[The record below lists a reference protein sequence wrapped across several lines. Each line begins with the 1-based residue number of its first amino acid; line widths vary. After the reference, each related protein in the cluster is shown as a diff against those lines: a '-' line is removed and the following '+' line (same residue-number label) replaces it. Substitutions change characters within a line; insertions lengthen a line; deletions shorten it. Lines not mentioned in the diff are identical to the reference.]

1 MLKKS
6 AALITCVML
15 VLTLLAGCSG
25 DTNSASGTAAG
36 SENIEINI
44 VSSTMRLESMVDG
57 WEQMIANF
65 EAENPGV
72 TVNLDMQD
80 WEELPQYIA
89 QARMAGEQIDIIRT
103 TGGQIRST
111 LAPAGALM
119 DITDVVEPIADR
131 FTEGTLDAYNIGG
144 RQWGI
149 PYSATEVSCVYY
161 NKTMFDELGL
171 EEPQTLEEL
180 QHCADVIR
188 EEKGIENP
196 WIHQGAIV
204 SYWPMFFEETYAQT
218 SGNDSIAKTEDWLS
232 GNSSFVNDET
242 IEAFAMIGDLFERNI
257 LTTDSLNT
265 DETGMK
271 ALFAQQ
277 EAAMFYGGSWEY
289 APTMEIVNDAF
300 EVGVFMFPSMADGL
314 VPEGCG
320 AADSGIAV
328 TSTCNKEHADVIAKF
343 LEFMTRPESAQLTV
357 GAEEPLVPPLEGVE
371 ATDMPCAE
379 ELLSF
384 VPKTIMYLDWMM
396 PAELVES
403 LGNQIAGVAAGQIT
417 PEAAAQAV
425 QDTYETIV
433 QEDGYSY
440 DWYNDW
446 TDEQWAAVALDVNAD
461 A

>member
-15 VLTLLAGCSG
+15 VLTLLADCSG

-131 FTEGTLDAYNIGG
+131 FTEGTLGAYNIGG

-271 ALFAQQ
+271 ALFAQ
-277 EAAMFYGGSWEY
+277 
-289 APTMEIVNDAF
+289 
-300 EVGVFMFPSMADGL
+300 
-314 VPEGCG
+314 
-320 AADSGIAV
+320 
-328 TSTCNKEHADVIAKF
+328 
-343 LEFMTRPESAQLTV
+343 
-357 GAEEPLVPPLEGVE
+357 
-371 ATDMPCAE
+371 
-379 ELLSF
+379 
-384 VPKTIMYLDWMM
+384 
-396 PAELVES
+396 
-403 LGNQIAGVAAGQIT
+403 
-417 PEAAAQAV
+417 
-425 QDTYETIV
+425 
-433 QEDGYSY
+433 
-440 DWYNDW
+440 
-446 TDEQWAAVALDVNAD
+446 
-461 A
+461 

>member
-171 EEPQTLEEL
+171 EEPQKKK
-180 QHCADVIR
+180 R
-188 EEKGIENP
+188 P
-196 WIHQGAIV
+196 WGLIV
-204 SYWPMFFEETYAQT
+204 F
-218 SGNDSIAKTEDWLS
+218 
-232 GNSSFVNDET
+232 
-242 IEAFAMIGDLFERNI
+242 
-257 LTTDSLNT
+257 
-265 DETGMK
+265 
-271 ALFAQQ
+271 
-277 EAAMFYGGSWEY
+277 
-289 APTMEIVNDAF
+289 
-300 EVGVFMFPSMADGL
+300 
-314 VPEGCG
+314 
-320 AADSGIAV
+320 
-328 TSTCNKEHADVIAKF
+328 
-343 LEFMTRPESAQLTV
+343 
-357 GAEEPLVPPLEGVE
+357 
-371 ATDMPCAE
+371 
-379 ELLSF
+379 
-384 VPKTIMYLDWMM
+384 
-396 PAELVES
+396 
-403 LGNQIAGVAAGQIT
+403 AAGLILLWGMGLLLLPGNGGRTIT
-417 PEAAAQAV
+417 LCWTLLNLSLLWGIGWLLALAAR
-425 QDTYETIV
+425 
-433 QEDGYSY
+433 
-440 DWYNDW
+440 
-446 TDEQWAAVALDVNAD
+446 ALWKYVSR
-461 A
+461 